1 MFERGFH
8 GHTGLIILRKRCG
21 SALNPFPYRTLSV
34 QAFADE
40 MKRPLEIQQGRVK
53 SVKEL
58 RKLAL
63 GEFTIVYSIYL
74 SYESYVIPG
83 KPSKGS
89 SRKEEKK
96 KPSFFKQRV

>member
-8 GHTGLIILRKRCG
+8 GLTGLIILRKRCG
-21 SALNPFPYRTLSV
+21 SALNPYRTLSV
-34 QAFADE
+34 LAFADE

-63 GEFTIVYSIYL
+63 GEFTIVYSIL
-74 SYESYVIPG
+74 RIPSYVIPG

>member
-8 GHTGLIILRKRCG
+8 GLTGLIILRKRCG

-34 QAFADE
+34 LAFADE

-63 GEFTIVYSIYL
+63 GEFTIVYSIL
-74 SYESYVIPG
+74 RIPSYVIPG